1 MQPHCDEIADVSNL
15 HDELLHNTLN
25 DVIEV
30 PSNAV
35 TDSLTWNIVE
45 NLAALVGDSAVP
57 FELLYPSG
65 QHDGELRFGT
75 DDDPSP
81 VAPVTAASDEASASN
96 SSALAA
102 TGNSSGAK
110 RRVRQ
115 KKKSTKRGQHSGNGS
130 NDLDRVATS
139 EARQAA
145 NGPVNVSNHSTSTG
159 AHCPS
164 TGETVTVERVNHRAR
179 QQSSRQFPV
188 NRVVNSGNHRD
199 DTRRRVMNDHTTA
212 TSRLAYNGERRSAAG
227 RFPSNRT
234 NRTATTEHVSS
245 SLRVSDSS
253 GTARNIENRSNR
265 SVHIPGPVNTG
276 ARQISTRPTC
286 GSAQYQSVRQQ
297 GFPNFSTTVQQ
308 PTNNSQQYPQSHLNY
323 RVRWQFE
330 ESLINRIL
338 QALRLQH

>member
-1 MQPHCDEIADVSNL
+1 MEYIIISLTTNVNTNVSACESIDISICLVDTFCHLSTLISSDLTDSKMSTLCERPVQPHCDEIADVSNL

-188 NRVVNSGNHRD
+188 NRVVHFRSKHRTHCQED
-199 DTRRRVMNDHTTA
+199 CKE
-212 TSRLAYNGERRSAAG
+212 S
-227 RFPSNRT
+227 
-234 NRTATTEHVSS
+234 
-245 SLRVSDSS
+245 
-253 GTARNIENRSNR
+253 RSN
-265 SVHIPGPVNTG
+265 G
-276 ARQISTRPTC
+276 A
-286 GSAQYQSVRQQ
+286 YQ
-297 GFPNFSTTVQQ
+297 
-308 PTNNSQQYPQSHLNY
+308 
-323 RVRWQFE
+323 E
-330 ESLINRIL
+330 
-338 QALRLQH
+338 